1 MARLQWNQE
10 INKKYALGLDRGVLY
25 IDGEL
30 AVPWNGLISVTETP
44 ISESVESYYFD
55 GVKYFDKKHQ
65 SVYQMNITALT
76 FPDAFMEA
84 IGHRSLVPG
93 FLLTKQEK
101 IKFNLSY
108 RTKIG
113 DVLGYQIHLVYNAIV
128 KSSDIS
134 NETLKDTS
142 DLKTQ
147 SWIVDTVPLSYSGHS
162 PSSYIV
168 FNSID
173 TDPKVLSY
181 LEALIYGSEDSVPRL
196 PNMFE
201 LSNIFEYWK
210 PVRVNY
216 DPSGFSILSPEFGD
230 LFRTRLD
237 GIFIHNMM
245 ERLKLT
251 STSGFYRLEP

>member
-30 AVPWNGLISVTETP
+30 AVPWNGLIGVTETP

-55 GVKYFDKKHQ
+55 GVKYFDRKHQ
-65 SVYQMNITALT
+65 PVYQMSVTALT

-84 IGHRSLVPG
+84 IGYRSLVPG
-93 FLLTKQEK
+93 FILTKQEK
-101 IKFNLSY
+101 IKFNFSY

-113 DVLGYQIHLVYNAIV
+113 DGLGYQIHLVYNAIV

-147 SWIVDTVPLSYSGHS
+147 SWVVDTVPLSYSGHS

-181 LEALIYGSEDSVPRL
+181 LEALIYGSDDRVPRL
-196 PNMFE
+196 PNMYE
-201 LSNIFEYWK
+201 LFNIFEYWK
-210 PVRVNY
+210 PVKVNY
-216 DPSGFSILSPEFGD
+216 DPFGFSTLSPEFGD
-230 LFRTRLD
+230 LFRTRTD
-237 GIFIHNMM
+237 GIFLHNAM

-251 STSGFYRLEP
+251 STSGIYRLEP